1 MDTETLKSII
11 QTQRE
16 EVEEEFQ
23 RKKIILRA
31 GLTHVQPFL
40 AHPNILA
47 IVGIRRCGKSI
58 FSLQLSRTLGGKIG
72 YINFF
77 DERLISCT
85 ADDLE
90 RIMQAFYELYSTVDI
105 VILDEIQLI
114 AGWELFVSRLRKTK
128 KVIITGSNSLLL
140 SGELATYLTGR
151 HLDFTLYPLSFQEVL
166 GFRPD
171 IYSTK
176 DRARARVALSTYVA
190 GSGFPEYYLFG
201 QPIIKTIYEDIIT
214 KDCLKRYPI
223 REEQAFRR
231 LAQYL
236 ISNYA
241 QEFSYS
247 KLSGILRIK
256 DIHTVSNYINYL
268 KESFLL
274 LVLERYSPKL
284 KEQIIAPKKA
294 YVVDHG
300 LSLAIGFTS
309 SENRGRLFEN
319 IVLIE
324 LMRRKSLS
332 KNMECFYY
340 KDHQG
345 REVDFVVKKGI
356 TVTELIQVCYNLSNE
371 ETKARELQG
380 LAQAAKELRCKNLLL
395 ITSDTEK
402 REELEPRF
410 GIKAI
415 VRYIPLWKWL
425 LLKEEG

>member
-1 MDTETLKSII
+1 MDTETLKSIVL
-11 QTQRE
+11 TQRE
-16 EVEEEFQ
+16 EVEEEL
-23 RKKIILRA
+23 RTKKLIPRE
-31 GLTHVQPFL
+31 GLSYVQPFL

-47 IVGIRRCGKSI
+47 IVGVRRSGKSV
-58 FSLQLSRTLGGKIG
+58 FSLQLSQILGGKIG

-77 DERLISCT
+77 DERLLSCT
-85 ADDLE
+85 AEDLE
-90 RIMQAFYELYSTVDI
+90 RIMQAFYELYSTVDL
-105 VILDEIQLI
+105 VILDEIQRI
-114 AGWELFVSRLRKTK
+114 SGWELFVSRLRKTK
-128 KVIITGSNSLLL
+128 KVIITGSNSQLL

-176 DRARARVALSTYVA
+176 DRAKARAALSAYVA

-247 KLSGILRIK
+247 KLSGILRIR

-324 LMRRKSLS
+324 LMRRKSLGR
-332 KNMECFYY
+332 NIECFYY

-345 REVDFVVKKGI
+345 REVDFVVKEGLK
-356 TVTELIQVCYNLSNE
+356 VTELIQVCYDLSNE
-371 ETKARELQG
+371 KTKARELLG
-380 LAQAAKELRCKNLLL
+380 LVRAAKELRCTNLLL

-402 REELEPRF
+402 KEELDSGS
-410 GIKAI
+410 GIKAV
-415 VRYIPLWKWL
+415 VRYTPLWKWL
-425 LLKEEG
+425 LERG

>member
-1 MDTETLKSII
+1 MEIEAIKHIV

-16 EVEEEFQ
+16 EIEEEFQ
-23 RKKIILRA
+23 RKKIISREGLRR
-31 GLTHVQPFL
+31 TRPFL

-47 IVGIRRCGKSI
+47 IVGVRRCGKSI
-58 FSLQLSRTLGGKIG
+58 FSFLLSQALEGKIG

-77 DERLISCT
+77 DERLLSCT

-90 RIMQAFYELYSTVDI
+90 KIMQAFYELYSTIDI
-105 VILDEIQLI
+105 VIFDEIQLVS
-114 AGWELFVSRLRKTK
+114 GWELFVSRLRKTK
-128 KVIITGSNSLLL
+128 KVIITGSNSRLL

-151 HLDFTLYPLSFQEVL
+151 HLDFTLYPLSFKEVL
-166 GFRPD
+166 GVMPN

-176 DRARARVALSTYVA
+176 ERARTKEALSTYLA

-236 ISNYA
+236 VSNYA

-274 LVLERYSPKL
+274 LVLERYSLKL

-309 SENRGRLFEN
+309 SENRGRIFEN
-319 IVLIE
+319 VVLIE
-324 LMRRKSLS
+324 LMRRKSLGQ
-332 KNMECFYY
+332 NIECFYY

-345 REVDFVVKKGI
+345 REVDFVVKEGLK
-356 TVTELIQVCYNLSNE
+356 VTELIQVCYDLNNE
-371 ETKARELQG
+371 ETKARELRG
-380 LAQAAKELRCKNLLL
+380 LAQAAQELRCRTLTL

-402 REELEPRF
+402 KEELDASF

-415 VRYIPLWKWL
+415 VRYIPLWRWL
-425 LLKEEG
+425 LDL

>member
-1 MDTETLKSII
+1 MELETLKRII
-11 QTQRE
+11 QSQRE
-16 EVEEEFQ
+16 DTEEELG
-23 RKKIILRA
+23 KKKLIPRE
-31 GLTHVQPFL
+31 GLSHVQPFL

-47 IVGIRRCGKSI
+47 ILGVRRCGKSV
-58 FSLQLSRTLGGKIG
+58 FSLLLSRTLGGNVG
-72 YINFF
+72 YVNFY
-77 DERLISCT
+77 DERLIACT

-90 RIMQAFYELYSTVDI
+90 KIMQSFYELYTTVDI

-114 AGWELFVSRLRKTK
+114 SGWELFVSRLRRTK
-128 KVIITGSNSLLL
+128 KVIITGSNSKLL

-151 HLDFTLYPLSFQEVL
+151 HLDFTLYPLSFKEVL
-166 GFRPD
+166 DFEPNL
-171 IYSTK
+171 YSTK
-176 DRARARVALSTYVA
+176 DRAKARVALSAYLA
-190 GSGFPEYYLFG
+190 GSGFAEYYLFG
-201 QPIIKTIYEDIIT
+201 KPIIKTIYEDIIT

-247 KLSGILRIK
+247 KLSGIVGIK
-256 DIHTVSNYINYL
+256 DFHTVSNYVNYL

-300 LSLAIGFTS
+300 LSLAVGFTV
-309 SENRGRLFEN
+309 SENRGRIFEN
-319 IVLIE
+319 AVLIE
-324 LMRRKSLS
+324 LMRRRSRGADI
-332 KNMECFYY
+332 NCFYY

-345 REVDFVVKKGI
+345 REVDFVVKEGLK
-356 TVTELIQVCYNLSNE
+356 VKELIQVCYDLSNE
-371 ETKARELQG
+371 ETKARELRG
-380 LAQAAKELRCKNLLL
+380 LVEASKELRCTNLIL

-402 REELEPRF
+402 EEALEQNF
-410 GIKAI
+410 GIKAM
-415 VRYIPLWKWL
+415 VRYVPLWKWL
-425 LLKEEG
+425 LQR